1 MLIRNHISL
10 LHVTAIGGELGLAA
24 MVELIMSFVE
34 VMVRELATTSELQ
47 SQLERLAI
55 GGPQISRD
63 A

>member
-10 LHVTAIGGELGLAA
+10 LHVTVIGGGLGLGA
-24 MVELIMSFVE
+24 MVELMMSFVE
-34 VMVRELATTSELQ
+34 VMVRELGTTSELQ

>member
-10 LHVTAIGGELGLAA
+10 LHVTVIGGELGLGA
-24 MVELIMSFVE
+24 MVELMMSFVE
-34 VMVRELATTSELQ
+34 VMVRELGTTSELQ